1 MQTATIGYII
11 IAGVAALFLALFQ
24 YIYKSKK
31 RNSLYLTLAIL
42 RGISLFAVLL
52 LLINPKF
59 DAVTFYEE
67 KPNLI
72 VAIDDSESVKY
83 LKQDGQAQAFLSTL
97 IESEALKD
105 RFNIQYYEFGS
116 QYKALDTL
124 RFEDKQTNIS
134 KVFDNHSEVY
144 DNTTSPLVLITDGNQ
159 TYGKDYLY
167 AATKIDQPIFPVILG
182 DTITYTDLKIQQLNV
197 NRYAYLKNQFP
208 VEVIVSYKGKE
219 EVSTALKIWSGSNL
233 LYNKPLVLSP
243 AKSSEIVTTNLLASA
258 AGVKSYKV
266 ELTALSDEKNVV
278 NNVKNF
284 AVEVIDQKTNIAL
297 VYDRLHPDLGAL
309 KKAIESNEQRKVTL
323 VKPKDYIS
331 QNKDYQLVVLY
342 QPNNNFIPVLEE
354 ISTQKR
360 NTFTIIGET
369 TNIPLLN
376 GSQSNFKQEITNQDE
391 EFQPKLNINYNN
403 FIVDN
408 ITFEDFPPLTSEF
421 GELKFNVP
429 HDVLLYKTVNGN
441 DTEQSML
448 STLESGDQKH
458 AVLSGEGLWRWRA
471 QSYLN
476 SGSFLDFDNVV
487 GKLVQ
492 YLSSNKKRNRLNVDY
507 KSFYNGNDNLIVT
520 AQYFNKNYEFD
531 ANASLLLD
539 LNNETTN
546 TLQTFPLLLNNNSY
560 SIDLSGIAPGDYK
573 FTLKHNQE
581 PISVSGNFKVLEYN
595 VEQQFLNADVQ
606 KLQDIAGKTN
616 GTSYF
621 IDNSADIIEDLIND
635 KRFVAIQKSNKTV
648 VPLID
653 WKYLLGLIALAL
665 SLEWFIRK
673 YNGLI

>member
-72 VAIDDSESVKY
+72 VAIDNSESVKY

-144 DNTTSPLVLITDGNQ
+144 DNTTSSLVLITDGNQ

-342 QPNNNFIPVLEE
+342 QPNNNFIPVLED

-391 EFQPKLNINYNN
+391 EFQ
-403 FIVDN
+403 
-408 ITFEDFPPLTSEF
+408 TQT
-421 GELKFNVP
+421 
-429 HDVLLYKTVNGN
+429 
-441 DTEQSML
+441 
-448 STLESGDQKH
+448 
-458 AVLSGEGLWRWRA
+458 
-471 QSYLN
+471 
-476 SGSFLDFDNVV
+476 
-487 GKLVQ
+487 Q
-492 YLSSNKKRNRLNVDY
+492 YQL
-507 KSFYNGNDNLIVT
+507 
-520 AQYFNKNYEFD
+520 
-531 ANASLLLD
+531 
-539 LNNETTN
+539 
-546 TLQTFPLLLNNNSY
+546 
-560 SIDLSGIAPGDYK
+560 
-573 FTLKHNQE
+573 
-581 PISVSGNFKVLEYN
+581 
-595 VEQQFLNADVQ
+595 
-606 KLQDIAGKTN
+606 
-616 GTSYF
+616 
-621 IDNSADIIEDLIND
+621 
-635 KRFVAIQKSNKTV
+635 
-648 VPLID
+648 
-653 WKYLLGLIALAL
+653 
-665 SLEWFIRK
+665 
-673 YNGLI
+673 